1 MELSDL
7 DKEICVISGDDNGN
21 PEVTFCTWLERDGRE
36 YISFDVEHFSPYV
49 LYGAEGELK
58 DRIAQKRSLSSNLS
72 GLDDTPD
79 TGDTLD
85 VRMILVVG
93 LTALG
98 GFLLLSG
105 FFRPVR
111 VRKKS

>member
-1 MELSDL
+1 M
-7 DKEICVISGDDNGN
+7 
-21 PEVTFCTWLERDGRE
+21 TFCTWSEKDGRE

-58 DRIAQKRSLSSNLS
+58 ERIAQKRSAASNLS

-85 VRMILVVG
+85 IRMILIVG
-93 LTALG
+93 LIALG
-98 GFLLLSG
+98 GFFLLLG
-105 FFRPVR
+105 FFKPAGLKRN
-111 VRKKS
+111 S